1 MNEARLEALTERL
14 LRAGVAP
21 RHARRAVQELRAH
34 HADVVA
40 ELRAAGIPPAQSEA
54 LAAERVG
61 PDEAFVRDMLARPE
75 LRSWASRRPFVAFTL
90 LPLLAFMALGALSVG
105 LLVAVIQTAGHWR
118 AWLPPVLLAGVRG
131 LGTALFFGTIW
142 LAPIAAGGVAC
153 LLAARQR
160 IAARWVTAGVLLV
173 GLLAAHING
182 RYEVTTSLGGGSVS
196 MGIGWAPHRL
206 PEIALRAGILIL
218 PVLLPYLW
226 WLRSHSQRAL
236 RPRR

>member
-14 LRAGVAP
+14 LRAGVAS

-34 HADVVA
+34 HADVMA
-40 ELRAAGIPPAQSEA
+40 ELRAAGIPPAQSEG

-61 PDEAFVRDMLARPE
+61 PDEAFVREMLARPE

-90 LPLLAFMALGALSVG
+90 LPLLAFIALSALSVG
-105 LLVAVIQTAGHWR
+105 SLIAVLEAARHWR
-118 AWLPPVLLAGVRG
+118 AWLSPALIEGARG
-131 LGTALFFGTIW
+131 LCAALFFGAMW
-142 LAPIAAGGVAC
+142 LAPLAAAAVTC

-160 IAARWVTAGVLLV
+160 IAARWVIAGVFLV
-173 GLLAAHING
+173 GLLRAMING
-182 RYEVTTSLGGGSVS
+182 SFDVPTSLHGSVS

-206 PEIALRAGILIL
+206 PETAVRAAIFIA

-226 WLRSHSQRAL
+226 WLRSHRVL
-236 RPRR
+236 TVRPRV

>member
-21 RHARRAVQELRAH
+21 RRARRAVQELRAH

-90 LPLLAFMALGALSVG
+90 LPLLAFIGLSALCVG
-105 LLVAVIQTAGHWR
+105 SLIAILEAARHWR
-118 AWLPPVLLAGVRG
+118 AWLPRLTSAPCAIRLSACARRSQPGRRPARG
-131 LGTALFFGTIW
+131 
-142 LAPIAAGGVAC
+142 AAF
-153 LLAARQR
+153 
-160 IAARWVTAGVLLV
+160 I
-173 GLLAAHING
+173 
-182 RYEVTTSLGGGSVS
+182 
-196 MGIGWAPHRL
+196 
-206 PEIALRAGILIL
+206 
-218 PVLLPYLW
+218 
-226 WLRSHSQRAL
+226 
-236 RPRR
+236 